1 MADGVQ
7 DPKLQSI
14 YEARNSEP
22 IWIEEDGSLTRDA
35 VEVASLLAGAGDQG
49 LPPDLYSLPTHPGVD
64 ASAADKAQFD
74 IAFSRATF
82 KYARDMGYGLL
93 NPASVFDDVNLP
105 RRRGDVEDGFVAA
118 LRSSHA
124 SEYLRTLEP
133 GGDYPRLKVALKAY
147 EKMAGQQWPQIIGA
161 ISRKDYPEALTQR
174 LESEGYLKAPA
185 DRTAATVALKAFQ
198 TANSL
203 EANGQLDR
211 KTLAALNTQPQE
223 RVDQIKAN
231 MERWRWLPRQIA
243 SRFIVVNVPTANLAL
258 IDGGVPVIESKVVVG
273 APDKQTPIF
282 VTDAVA
288 ITINP
293 SWHIPKSIV
302 EKEIKPKIEKD
313 QAYLNAK
320 GISQKNGE
328 YVQNPGPAN
337 ALGLVK
343 FEMPNNYDVYLHDT
357 PSKQAFLSDDR
368 ALSHGCVRVEA
379 IRPLAANVLGIG
391 EDELANK
398 IAENQTR
405 RQPIAQP
412 IPVYILYWTV
422 LPKADG
428 TLMFAKDIYGRDAR
442 VASAM
447 KQISGTRLSLRK

>member
-1 MADGVQ
+1 
-7 DPKLQSI
+7 
-14 YEARNSEP
+14 
-22 IWIEEDGSLTRDA
+22 
-35 VEVASLLAGAGDQG
+35 
-49 LPPDLYSLPTHPGVD
+49 
-64 ASAADKAQFD
+64 
-74 IAFSRATF
+74 
-82 KYARDMGYGLL
+82 
-93 NPASVFDDVNLP
+93 
-105 RRRGDVEDGFVAA
+105 
-118 LRSSHA
+118 
-124 SEYLRTLEP
+124 
-133 GGDYPRLKVALKAY
+133 
-147 EKMAGQQWPQIIGA
+147 
-161 ISRKDYPEALTQR
+161 
-174 LESEGYLKAPA
+174 
-185 DRTAATVALKAFQ
+185 
-198 TANSL
+198 
-203 EANGQLDR
+203 
-211 KTLAALNTQPQE
+211 
-223 RVDQIKAN
+223 

-313 QAYLNAK
+313 PAYLNAK

-343 FEMPNNYDVYLHDT
+343 FEMPNSYDVYLHDT

-391 EDELANK
+391 EEELANK

-422 LPKADG
+422 LPRADG